1 MIQAH
6 LPAGGMGKG
15 SSVVGQ
21 DRAQMRE
28 RALRGSYMVRV
39 LTRTS
44 GKGRRVVGRARRR
57 VHGAQPISFDE
68 APGLLRVVHEGPE
81 GRRRR
86 RDDGRRRAQRVQ

>member
-1 MIQAH
+1 MPN
-6 LPAGGMGKG
+6 L
-15 SSVVGQ
+15 SVGERGESFGQ
-21 DRAQMRE
+21 DRAQMGE

-57 VHGAQPISFDE
+57 VHGAQAVGLDE
-68 APGLLRVVHEGPE
+68 APGLLRVVHEGPQ

-86 RDDGRRRAQRVQ
+86 AHDGRRRS

>member
-1 MIQAH
+1 MIQAQ
-6 LPAGGMGKG
+6 LTSRGKG
-15 SSVVGQ
+15 ESFGQ

-39 LTRTS
+39 VAGTP

-57 VHGAQPISFDE
+57 VDRAQPISLDE
-68 APGLLRVVHEGPE
+68 APGLLRVVHEGPQ

-86 RDDGRRRAQRVQ
+86 AHDGRRRS

>member
-1 MIQAH
+1 
-6 LPAGGMGKG
+6 
-15 SSVVGQ
+15 
-21 DRAQMRE
+21 MRE

-68 APGLLRVVHEGPE
+68 APGLLGVVHEGPE
-81 GRRRR
+81 SRRGRAH
-86 RDDGRRRAQRVQ
+86 DGRRRPQRVQ